1 MNKYWQ
7 RLIEGWPIYAV
18 VAGGLFTFSEFWVES
33 KIRQGIESQ
42 TGQIAAITD
51 MRQSLSLATVASQ
64 TNLLSINRVEGKV
77 EEVERDT
84 KAILLHL
91 AGD

>member
-18 VAGGLFTFSEFWVES
+18 VAGGLFTFSEFWVEA
-33 KIRQGIESQ
+33 KIRQGIEAQTSQ
-42 TGQIAAITD
+42 VVAITD
-51 MRQSLSLATVASQ
+51 MRESLSLTALAVT
-64 TNLLSINRVEGKV
+64 TNTGSINRVEGKV

-84 KAILLHL
+84 KKILIHL